1 MDRLQTFQR
10 TRIPSK
16 SKIQT
21 EVWDSVVEL
30 YESGKYKES
39 LLRLFDYVDKDI
51 ISKRGNSDHTEFNIP
66 HGSVVVNIKMNNGQ
80 LDVNVPFLKLP
91 EKSVIPILRRIAEI
105 NFSPLNLA
113 TIVLEG
119 DELLF
124 KYSSP
129 LDLCEPWKMYDVF
142 REICINA
149 DNFDDEFIQKFGA
162 IRVHESKITEF
173 DQQRKEE
180 IWNNYQ
186 SMLAETKQY
195 VDYFENKRIEGFVW
209 DALLQL
215 FLNIDYIIAPQG
227 AMRTDLEEVVSFM
240 QNNNYGF
247 HEKADK
253 GRNYFK
259 KLQDISHDQL
269 LSNLY
274 ISDVFIPIKYSASH
288 QRVKETFTHQ
298 YETAKKEM
306 ANSDFM
312 GAALSIRYVFLYE
325 FYYAYAPDDVV
336 ETMTRA
342 LEQSSGRP
350 WNEAAGI
357 LWSAIEQIMGGNSTQ
372 ASNQQSSSGWGA

>member
-10 TRIPSK
+10 TRIPAR

-30 YESGKYKES
+30 YENGQYKES
-39 LLRLFDYVDKDI
+39 LLRLFDYVDKDL
-51 ISKRGNSDHTEFNIP
+51 ISKRGNPEKTEFNIP
-66 HGSVVVNIKMNNGQ
+66 HGSVVVNIKLNNGQ
-80 LDVNVPFLKLP
+80 LDVKVPFLKLP
-91 EKSVIPILRRIAEI
+91 EKAVIPILRRIAEI

-124 KYSSP
+124 KYSSQI
-129 LDLCEPWKMYDVF
+129 DLCEPWKMYDVF

-149 DNFDDEFIQKFGA
+149 DNFDDEFIQKFSA
-162 IRVHESKITEF
+162 IRIHEPKITEF
-173 DQQRKEE
+173 DEQRKEE

-186 SMLAETKQY
+186 AMLAETKQY
-195 VDYFENKRIEGFVW
+195 VEYFENKRIEGFVW

-247 HEKADK
+247 HEKVEK
-253 GRNYFK
+253 GKNYFK

-269 LSNLY
+269 CSNLY

-336 ETMTRA
+336 ETMTNA
-342 LEQSSGRP
+342 LEQSSGKP

-357 LWSAIEQIMGGNSTQ
+357 LWRAIEQIMNDGASQ
-372 ASNQQSSSGWGA
+372 AGSQQSSSGWGA